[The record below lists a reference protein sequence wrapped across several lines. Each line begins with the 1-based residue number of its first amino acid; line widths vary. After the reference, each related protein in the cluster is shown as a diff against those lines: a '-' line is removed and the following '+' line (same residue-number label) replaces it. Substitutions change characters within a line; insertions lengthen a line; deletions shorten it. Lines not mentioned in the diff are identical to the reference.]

1 MEKQQPYKCIY
12 GITGLLVFF
21 CVFSILMLAS
31 SSIHADDDVVD
42 DVNISVP
49 VSCTL
54 NGVGMDTHNA
64 TIIQGQV
71 NSSIGEST
79 ITAFCND
86 ADGFSIYAIGFS
98 LDDEGE
104 TSMISSSVGYSSIIQ
119 TGTSKVGNESQWA
132 MKILPDSTNN
142 PLYPITIRDE
152 YSDFYSVPDDYDR
165 VAWRTSSTDVG
176 SYAVGSTFR
185 TTYQA
190 YISPLQA
197 PDTFVGKVKYTL
209 VHPDFI
215 ESDALKNAVTIVY
228 DGGGLL
234 FENGKMTNTVK
245 YAQVCEPGRYGYVGS
260 NYQEAMTTNIA
271 SGGGTRTC
279 LFTI

>member
-1 MEKQQPYKCIY
+1 MNHS
-12 GITGLLVFF
+12 GL
-21 CVFSILMLAS
+21 
-31 SSIHADDDVVD
+31 
-42 DVNISVP
+42 
-49 VSCTL
+49 
-54 NGVGMDTHNA
+54 
-64 TIIQGQV
+64 
-71 NSSIGEST
+71 
-79 ITAFCND
+79 
-86 ADGFSIYAIGFS
+86 
-98 LDDEGE
+98 
-104 TSMISSSVGYSSIIQ
+104 
-119 TGTSKVGNESQWA
+119 
-132 MKILPDSTNN
+132 KILPDSTNN

>member
-64 TIIQGQV
+64 TIIPGQV

-132 MKILPDSTNN
+132 EDS
-142 PLYPITIRDE
+142 
-152 YSDFYSVPDDYDR
+152 S
-165 VAWRTSSTDVG
+165 
-176 SYAVGSTFR
+176 
-185 TTYQA
+185 
-190 YISPLQA
+190 
-197 PDTFVGKVKYTL
+197 
-209 VHPDFI
+209 
-215 ESDALKNAVTIVY
+215 
-228 DGGGLL
+228 
-234 FENGKMTNTVK
+234 
-245 YAQVCEPGRYGYVGS
+245 
-260 NYQEAMTTNIA
+260 
-271 SGGGTRTC
+271 
-279 LFTI
+279 